1 MKFLP
6 LLPLPLLATASPLI
20 STRQASPSIDALFK
34 SVGKLYFSAATEHQ
48 KFNEDGHGKT
58 GLIMQDNMGGAT
70 NEYLMKWGQ
79 TEPVRGQCDT
89 TAAAQLVDWAVTNGK
104 SMRGH
109 TLVWGQE
116 NQLPGWVL
124 AITDKDD
131 MRRAIREHIACVVGA
146 FKGKI
151 RAWDVV
157 NEIFADDHAG
167 LKDTV
172 FYRVL
177 GEEFVRVAFEAARQA
192 DPSAKLYINDYGL
205 DDITWMKFQPG
216 SLVDKVK
223 QWRADGIPI
232 DGIGSQTH
240 LVAGTL
246 SIGSQT

>member
-1 MKFLP
+1 
-6 LLPLPLLATASPLI
+6 
-20 STRQASPSIDALFK
+20 
-34 SVGKLYFSAATEHQ
+34 
-48 KFNEDGHGKT
+48 
-58 GLIMQDNMGGAT
+58 MQDNMGGAT

-79 TEPVRGQCDT
+79 TEPVRGQCNT
-89 TAAAQLVDWAVTNGK
+89 AAAAQLVDWAVANGK

-177 GEEFVRVAFEAARQA
+177 GEEFVPVAFEAARQA

-205 DDITWMKFQPG
+205 DDVTWMKFQPG

-223 QWRADGIPI
+223 QWRSDGIPI